1 MVSRFRNF
9 ALRIF
14 FSFRIRLHYSNRRNL
29 DLETV
34 AYLSSPVWY
43 HNFKSLGF
51 PTAINPDPSYS
62 KAQKQKEQILLPL
75 IEKCLKRFRS
85 NIGELV
91 GAEYFGADAYYSFH
105 CLNLGVSQMYSIDLG
120 QESPES
126 RGGVLGQARVMSRL
140 LDYEPS
146 LHIRNMD
153 VFDFTQNV
161 DFILCFG
168 GLYHLEKPIE
178 LMQQIF
184 GLTDLVIVQTI
195 VSLQNK
201 SQDYFETPA
210 PKWTWGSRMS
220 EKYFE
225 RAVLAQGWKILEWNL
240 VIADYNSDLSDQG
253 NLFCVL
259 GK

>member
-1 MVSRFRNF
+1 MSKFRNL
-9 ALRIF
+9 AVRV
-14 FSFRIRLHYSNRRNL
+14 FSSLRIRLRYYNRRDL
-29 DLETV
+29 DLEIV
-34 AYLSSPVWY
+34 AFLSFPVWY

-75 IEKCLKRFRS
+75 IEKHVGRFGL
-85 NIGELV
+85 NGGELV

-105 CLNLGVSQMYSIDLG
+105 CLNLGVSKMYSIDLG

-126 RGGVLGQARVMSRL
+126 RGEVLGQARVMSRL
-140 LDYEPS
+140 LDCETS
-146 LHIRNMD
+146 LEIRNMD
-153 VFDFTQNV
+153 VFDFTEKV

-184 GLTDLVIVQTI
+184 DLTDLVVVQTI
-195 VSLQNK
+195 VSLQNT

-210 PKWTWGSRMS
+210 PNWSWGSRMS
-220 EKYFE
+220 EEYFK
-225 RAVLAQGWKILEWNL
+225 RAVRDQGWKILEWNL
-240 VIADYNSDLSDQG
+240 VTADFNSELSDRG